1 MSSDL
6 RPEVATAP
14 APSPPA
20 GDAPDPAPEPLPESV
35 SDPQTSATAARTPTA
50 EPTDL
55 RPSKIAPVSF
65 AGRTVE
71 DSTRSLPPPEV
82 PAPIAQTQPDRP
94 KPVIM
99 EMKLLRSVAP
109 DYPEDARR
117 RKIEGTVELHYV
129 VGRDGRVKDV
139 EIASSTPPGVFDAEA
154 AAAVKRW
161 RYDARREDGVPID
174 HPARVRLEFKLD
186 E

>member
-1 MSSDL
+1 
-6 RPEVATAP
+6 
-14 APSPPA
+14 
-20 GDAPDPAPEPLPESV
+20 
-35 SDPQTSATAARTPTA
+35 
-50 EPTDL
+50 
-55 RPSKIAPVSF
+55 
-65 AGRTVE
+65 
-71 DSTRSLPPPEV
+71 
-82 PAPIAQTQPDRP
+82 
-94 KPVIM
+94 
-99 EMKLLRSVAP
+99 MKLLRSVAP

-117 RKIEGTVELHYV
+117 RRIEGAVELNYI

-139 EIASSTPPGVFDAEA
+139 EIANSTPPGVFDAEA